1 MQQIRIYLK
10 PNYIVT
16 FVLLFTLFSCHT
28 TRQLERQQSREIYE
42 ALQLTKYRKDNF
54 ALYREAASWLNVPHR
69 EGGTSRKGVDCSFL
83 VGAIY
88 KQVYGIKLER
98 NSEAIFEKNCRK
110 LSKHRLDEGDLVFFN
125 TSRKAG
131 NNINHVGIYLKDNK
145 FIHASTSRGVI
156 ISDLTD
162 AYYQKSWICG
172 GRVK

>member
-1 MQQIRIYLK
+1 MQYGFQNIK
-10 PNYIVT
+10 FNYGLISCLV
-16 FVLLFTLFSCHT
+16 FIFFSCST
-28 TRQLERQQSREIYE
+28 TRQLERQQSRDVYE
-42 ALQLTKYRKDNF
+42 ALQLTKDRKDNF
-54 ALYREAASWLNVPHR
+54 TLYREAASWLNVPHR

-98 NSEAIFEKNCRK
+98 NSEAIFDKNCRK

-131 NNINHVGIYLKDNK
+131 KSINHVGIYLKDNK

-156 ISDLTD
+156 VSDLTE
-162 AYYQKSWICG
+162 AYYLKCWVCG
-172 GRVK
+172 GSVK